1 MEEIEVRLEAL
12 ENDTEACFSE
22 DNNIIDLTSDDS
34 SAGDKSKV
42 STDVIGGGKNS
53 GNTTGIK
60 SNNASKDAHTR
71 QRLSL
76 MVASLQNAA
85 RYGMYLYS
93 YSSFICSAI
102 DVCALLLADLNTWYS
117 CICCYSL

>member
-12 ENDTEACFSE
+12 ENDTEACLSE

-34 SAGDKSKV
+34 CAGDNSKESSDGSSKS
-42 STDVIGGGKNS
+42 SA
-53 GNTTGIK
+53 TTTTTINNK
-60 SNNASKDAHTR
+60 SSNPSKDAHTR

-85 RYGMYLYS
+85 RYVYMYLH
-93 YSSFICSAI
+93 
-102 DVCALLLADLNTWYS
+102 V
-117 CICCYSL
+117 